1 VRRLAVLFT
10 AFFLCGCQ
18 ITIDPVIGNAD
29 SATYYGL
36 QATFTVSPNVTP
48 DLPHDEDA
56 LDVPESYADGP

>member
-1 VRRLAVLFT
+1 
-10 AFFLCGCQ
+10 LCGCQ

-36 QATFTVSPNVTP
+36 RATFTVSPNITP

-56 LDVPESYADGP
+56 LDVPESDADEP